1 MSCGNHNATS
11 CQDCPQGNGAGWC
24 NGDCKWIPIN
34 NQCVAAG
41 PGNQFKTFTYIHF
54 DRGLTCHS
62 KYCDGYNLCI

>member
-24 NGDCKWIPIN
+24 NGDCKWIY
-34 NQCVAAG
+34 NQCVAA
-41 PGNQFKTFTYIHF
+41 GNQFKTFTYIHF